1 MAHAENSIRAR
12 ILQQLLPNQNL
23 LAVSKLQSAEKIK
36 NLYLS
41 GLRDF
46 AENYI
51 QDAIIKI
58 NELKDL
64 QIHWHLI
71 GKVQK
76 NKVKYLNRNFE
87 YIHSV
92 DSFELA
98 KKISDQ
104 AINLNFLQKV
114 FLQVNIS
121 KEESKSGFE
130 ENELLQK
137 WDSLKELKGLSIV
150 GLMTMPPLDNE
161 PQNNQIYFKKIKKL
175 ADQLKLK
182 ELSMGT
188 SHDYQIALKEGA
200 TWIRLGTM
208 LFGERTQSQ
217 TQKG

>member
-41 GLRDF
+41 GQRDF

-51 QDAIIKI
+51 QEALEKI